1 MPVNTRASNVNKHPG
16 GYDLSDSGDE
26 SSESKQDKKEIS
38 HAQKQEKASKKAAAE
53 AKNSERDNAQMEL
66 AKLEIKVEDNKAN
79 EDSEYPRH
87 RKSKCLIIC

>member
-16 GYDLSDSGDE
+16 RYDLSDSGDE

-38 HAQKQEKASKKAAAE
+38 HTRKQEKASKKAAAE
-53 AKNSERDNAQMEL
+53 AKNSERDNVQMEL
-66 AKLEIKVEDNKAN
+66 AKLEIKVKDNKAN
-79 EDSEYPRH
+79 EDSEYPHR

>member
-1 MPVNTRASNVNKHPG
+1 MPVNTQASNVNKHPG
-16 GYDLSDSGDE
+16 HYDLSDSGDE

-38 HAQKQEKASKKAAAE
+38 RTRKQEKKAAAE

-79 EDSEYPRH
+79 EDSEYPRR
-87 RKSKCLIIC
+87 RKSKCLTIC